1 MSLQVTKVRRIFT
14 ITQCA
19 RYYYLI
25 GYVNKFNEQN
35 LMNFSKNMVLFL
47 LTYKI

>member
-1 MSLQVTKVRRIFT
+1 MSLQVTKTKIIFT
-14 ITQCA
+14 ITHLYN
-19 RYYYLI
+19 YYCLI

-35 LMNFSKNMVLFL
+35 LMNLGKIMVRFL